1 MFAGFTLS
9 MGLPSWRWEIEGVT
23 LERSVLMPA
32 RHNTVHITF
41 RLIGAATGVRLRLR
55 PYISFRQLEAA
66 VDKPLADGYRLIVQ
80 GRRYEV
86 YQGPDLPT
94 LRMIMAGCDG
104 STFTADGGQRNEH
117 LYRTEAERGYEARG
131 WVWSPGYFTAELRP
145 DCAVTLIAGTEDW
158 HTMSSLIPEQAR
170 RFEIERRRRLVAM
183 AEPELR
189 SRLGAE
195 LVLAADLFIITPVGR
210 VADIA
215 RAHAEGDEVRT
226 VIAGYHWFT
235 DWGRDTMIS
244 LEGLTLVTGRVE
256 EAKWILRA
264 FADYVRGGLIPN
276 MFPEGDTEGLYHTAD
291 ATLWFFHAVA
301 RYLAHCPDETTLGM
315 LLPKM
320 HEMVRHH
327 IEGCNFGI
335 RVDPQDGLLTQG
347 AEGYQL
353 TWMDAKVGDWVVT
366 PRRGKAVEINALWY
380 NALCLLR
387 DWLRAGGHA
396 EAGDIAARAEQARR
410 SFNRRFWYDKGGYL
424 YDIVDGETGD
434 DPSFRPNQI
443 MAISLDHP
451 VLDEERWR
459 PVVDA
464 VREKL
469 LDPGWAAFAGA
480 RRAGLQV
487 ALFRRSA
494 GARRGLS
501 PGDGVGL
508 ADRPVYRRLDADL
521 SRQEGSGP
529 RLPVRVRGA
538 SRRGRDRHD
547 QRDLRRRAAVHA
559 ARLHRA
565 GMERRRGAA
574 LPRKDGAVI
583 LINRLRSA

>member
-1 MFAGFTLS
+1 MTSEVLRVVYDENPKSGPQHEWLVTNGLGGFASATVSGEIARRYHGFLVAALPAPFGRVVLLNDLDGEIERADGSVARIRDAGIFAGFTLS
-9 MGLPSWRWEIEGVT
+9 RGLPSWRWELEGVT

-66 VDKPLADGYRLIVQ
+66 VDKPLTDGYRLIVQ
-80 GRRYEV
+80 GQRYEV

-94 LRMIMAGCDG
+94 LRMIMAGGDG
-104 STFTADGGQRNEH
+104 STFTSDGGQRNEH

-145 DCAVTLIAGTEDW
+145 DCAVTLIAGTEGW

-189 SRLGAE
+189 SGLGAE
-195 LVLAADLFIITPVGR
+195 LVLAADSFIITPVGR

-244 LEGLTLVTGRVE
+244 LEGLTLFTGRVE

-264 FADYVRGGLIPN
+264 FADYARDGLIPN

-301 RYLAHCPDETTLGM
+301 RYLAHCPDETTLGI
-315 LLPKM
+315 LLPNM
-320 HEMVRHH
+320 HEIVRHH
-327 IEGCNFGI
+327 IEGTQFRHQGRSAGRAADTGRGGLSADLDGCQG
-335 RVDPQDGLLTQG
+335 RRLGGDPAARQG
-347 AEGYQL
+347 GRDQRA
-353 TWMDAKVGDWVVT
+353 VVQRAMPAAWT
-366 PRRGKAVEINALWY
+366 GCARAAMPRLATSPR
-380 NALCLLR
+380 
-387 DWLRAGGHA
+387 
-396 EAGDIAARAEQARR
+396 RAEQARR

-424 YDIVDGETGD
+424 YDVVDGETGD
-434 DPSFRPNQI
+434 DPSFRPTR
-443 MAISLDHP
+443 S
-451 VLDEERWR
+451 WR
-459 PVVDA
+459 S
-464 VREKL
+464 RSTI
-469 LDPGWAAFAGA
+469 
-480 RRAGLQV
+480 RCST
-487 ALFRRSA
+487 RSA
-494 GARRGLS
+494 GARSSTRF
-501 PGDGVGL
+501 
-508 ADRPVYRRLDADL
+508 
-521 SRQEGSGP
+521 
-529 RLPVRVRGA
+529 
-538 SRRGRDRHD
+538 
-547 QRDLRRRAAVHA
+547 
-559 ARLHRA
+559 AR
-565 GMERRRGAA
+565 
-574 LPRKDGAVI
+574 
-583 LINRLRSA
+583 SS